1 MKIKRQNKIVEII
14 SSGDVE
20 TQEELIERLR
30 REGFDVTQAT
40 VSRDIKELGIIKI
53 SGKGS
58 KYKYALPH
66 SAHRDS
72 RHISEKYKSIL
83 RETVIKV
90 DYAINTVVV
99 NTYPGMACCRGRHR
113 RYRK

>member
-1 MKIKRQNKIVEII
+1 MCDFEKVGLKMKIKRQNKIVEII

-58 KYKYALPH
+58 KYK
-66 SAHRDS
+66 
-72 RHISEKYKSIL
+72 
-83 RETVIKV
+83 
-90 DYAINTVVV
+90 
-99 NTYPGMACCRGRHR
+99 
-113 RYRK
+113 

>member
-1 MKIKRQNKIVEII
+1 MCDFEKVGLKMKIKRQNKIVEII

-53 SGKGS
+53 SERE
-58 KYKYALPH
+58 AN
-66 SAHRDS
+66 
-72 RHISEKYKSIL
+72 ISMRFLI
-83 RETVIKV
+83 RRTVTAVISLK
-90 DYAINTVVV
+90 NTNQSCV
-99 NTYPGMACCRGRHR
+99 RL
-113 RYRK
+113 

>member
-40 VSRDIKELGIIKI
+40 RFRAILKNSEL
-53 SGKGS
+53 
-58 KYKYALPH
+58 
-66 SAHRDS
+66 
-72 RHISEKYKSIL
+72 
-83 RETVIKV
+83 
-90 DYAINTVVV
+90 
-99 NTYPGMACCRGRHR
+99 
-113 RYRK
+113 